1 MIIVLLAISFLGYV
15 VEWHFGDYSIVA
27 LGLGVGLVLF
37 AIGYTI
43 TAGALNGKIKP
54 TGKRN
59 DENKEVDS
67 EN

>member
-27 LGLGVGLVLF
+27 LGLGVGVVLF
-37 AIGYTI
+37 AIGYSL
-43 TAGALNGKIKP
+43 TAGALNDKLKP

-59 DENKEVDS
+59 DANQEVDS
-67 EN
+67 QK